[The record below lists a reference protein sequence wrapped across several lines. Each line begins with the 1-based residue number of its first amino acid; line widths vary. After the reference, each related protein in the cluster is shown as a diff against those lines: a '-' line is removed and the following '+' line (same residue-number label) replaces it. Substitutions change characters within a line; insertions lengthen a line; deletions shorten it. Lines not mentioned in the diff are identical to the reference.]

1 MEEDLVDPASR
12 PSLIRRAALL
22 QASLSQLLRAVQ
34 SLDRRRAQLYGLTVS
49 QLHALLVIGRRG
61 PTRVTLLG
69 DQLHL
74 EKSTASRVAK
84 GLLEKGLI
92 RKRSPSSDD
101 RKVILQT
108 TEQGM
113 RLLRKILNDLS
124 EEYIELLAAMDPAV
138 REALPAHLSLL
149 TRELSAKASSPDPI
163 GTGRVADI
171 HQSRREE

>member
-61 PTRVTLLG
+61 PTRVTL
-69 DQLHL
+69 
-74 EKSTASRVAK
+74 VAK
-84 GLLEKGLI
+84 GLLKKGLI

-124 EEYIELLAAMDPAV
+124 EEYIQLLAAMDPAV

-171 HQSRREE
+171 HQSRRKE